1 MLLRLITITF
11 LGFLLSGNTTPQLD
25 ELTTSSIEVID
36 SSEVVDSSVVVL
48 PFPDMTSS
56 ILYLNCEKSTHN
68 NPRFKIHKDTILSLN
83 TLDSRLTIDIK
94 FNWLFDENYYEGDFL
109 NSEYKKLNFY
119 KIIGINSF
127 DIIKNNSTIL
137 HQDLTE
143 IISLEAFR
151 DFDSTSFFYDK
162 SYKEIEFID
171 INFDSYLDIVIPRD
185 SGKNMRYAYFIYDN
199 KSQTFQ
205 YDKGL
210 DFLKPYSYDCENKIV
225 YSYDDG
231 TWNSVFLSAYQF
243 HENKFKEIQSKSTF
257 YNHVDSTTVVEYHNA
272 NQDLI
277 KREII
282 ERKSID

>member
-25 ELTTSSIEVID
+25 ELTNP
-36 SSEVVDSSVVVL
+36 SSEVVDTSVVVL

-94 FNWLFDENYYEGDFL
+94 FNWLFDEDYYEGDYFDF
-109 NSEYKKLNFY
+109 EYKQLYSY

-127 DIIKNNSTIL
+127 DIIKNNSVIF
-137 HQDLTE
+137 HQDLTQ
-143 IISLEAFR
+143 IISLEAFPAL
-151 DFDSTSFFYDK
+151 DSASYFYDK
-162 SYKEIEFID
+162 NYKEIEFID

-210 DFLKPYSYDCENKIV
+210 DYLKPYSYDCENKIV
-225 YSYDDG
+225 YSYDGG
-231 TWNSVFLSAYQF
+231 TWNSVYLSAYQF